1 MVPGVPGGAGC
12 LSQLAEEEEDEEEA
26 EGVVEMDRAAFCSP
40 PPGRAWRYGTPAA
53 DTTTVALW
61 VDDGVDSWPNSGEV
75 RGGEERRGEEKERI
89 RIKLIRGQGIMEKS
103 MKRSKVRMKENTGGK
118 QMRGKEIKK
127 GKTW

>member
-12 LSQLAEEEEDEEEA
+12 LSQVAEEEEDEEEA
-26 EGVVEMDRAAFCSP
+26 EGVVEIGSP

-75 RGGEERRGEEKERI
+75 RERRRGGEKKTKE
-89 RIKLIRGQGIMEKS
+89 
-103 MKRSKVRMKENTGGK
+103 
-118 QMRGKEIKK
+118 
-127 GKTW
+127 